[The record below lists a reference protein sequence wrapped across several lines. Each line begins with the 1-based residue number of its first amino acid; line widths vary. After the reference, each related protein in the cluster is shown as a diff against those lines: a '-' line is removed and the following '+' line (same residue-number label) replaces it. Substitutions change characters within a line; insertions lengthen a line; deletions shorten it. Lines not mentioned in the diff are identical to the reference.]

1 MFFYGDILHGKDATI
16 APFGFIL
23 NVFGPAAARISCLI
37 HFALST
43 SIMVV
48 FLSLND
54 HIGRRRG
61 HLVVT
66 ISLVMM
72 IITSCTGF
80 DVGASSA
87 FSSPMTQGFSTRILY
102 KNYHDDD
109 LEYPFRSKYD
119 ALNDEYDNNNN
130 NNNDIE
136 VLSTVFGKKEDIYY
150 DDFNNVLLDEF
161 SKVSIN
167 EVSSSPLSTAG
178 GIDIAFT
185 NDNVLEDDDVIQEL
199 KDFASALLATGSDND
214 VGLANIFSSAIDEI
228 NDTDNESVDEAFES
242 SNDKPMTKYISPI
255 QLIKKV
261 PKVLPLSKLVGE
273 WPNTTSDDKD
283 ITSNSDT
290 KRKRR
295 FVEEDRHDDLR
306 KAYVV
311 ENWKTRMMKR
321 FKMPTAF
328 RTTSYLESLRS
339 DATVSSSNDIDC
351 NIPIDDKDNDDLL
364 RSLRT
369 QRDQFISDRRESMM
383 KAMLDATHRTTRGLE
398 DIIAQRIEKSQQERE
413 EKENELLEKMYAE
426 RKDRLNARLQDED
439 RASEDV
445 DENNSEVEQ

>member
-1 MFFYGDILHGKDATI
+1 
-16 APFGFIL
+16 
-23 NVFGPAAARISCLI
+23 
-37 HFALST
+37 
-43 SIMVV
+43 
-48 FLSLND
+48 
-54 HIGRRRG
+54 
-61 HLVVT
+61 
-66 ISLVMM
+66 MM
-72 IITSCTGF
+72 IITSH
-80 DVGASSA
+80 ASFNGLVSA

-102 KNYHDDD
+102 KNIHDDD

-130 NNNDIE
+130 NNDDIE

-150 DDFNNVLLDEF
+150 DDFNNVLLDD
-161 SKVSIN
+161 VR
-167 EVSSSPLSTAG
+167 EVSR
-178 GIDIAFT
+178 IDIAFT
-185 NDNVLEDDDVIQEL
+185 NDNVLEDDDVIHEL
-199 KDFASALLATGSDND
+199 KDFASALLAAGSDND
-214 VGLANIFSSAIDEI
+214 VGLANIFSSGIDEI
-228 NDTDNESVDEAFES
+228 IATDNESVDEAFDS
-242 SNDKPMTKYISPI
+242 SNDKPMTKFISPI

-261 PKVLPLSKLVGE
+261 PKVLPLSMSTVSLMKLIGE
-273 WPNTTSDDKD
+273 WPSTTSDDKD
-283 ITSNSDT
+283 ITSNSDS

-295 FVEEDRHDDLR
+295 FVEEEHI
-306 KAYVV
+306 KANTKMKSANIV
-311 ENWKTRMMKR
+311 ESWKTRMMKR

-328 RTTSYLESLRS
+328 RTISYLESLRS

-351 NIPIDDKDNDDLL
+351 NIHIDDKDNDDLL

-426 RKDRLNARLQDED
+426 RKDRLNAKLQDED

>member
-1 MFFYGDILHGKDATI
+1 
-16 APFGFIL
+16 
-23 NVFGPAAARISCLI
+23 
-37 HFALST
+37 
-43 SIMVV
+43 
-48 FLSLND
+48 
-54 HIGRRRG
+54 
-61 HLVVT
+61 
-66 ISLVMM
+66 
-72 IITSCTGF
+72 
-80 DVGASSA
+80 
-87 FSSPMTQGFSTRILY
+87 MTQGFSTRLFY
-102 KNYHDDD
+102 KNNHLDED
-109 LEYPFRSKYD
+109 LIRSKYD
-119 ALNDEYDNNNN
+119 ALNDEYDNNSSSNN
-130 NNNDIE
+130 SNEIE

-150 DDFNNVLLDEF
+150 DDFNNELLDDVRE
-161 SKVSIN
+161 VSMN

-185 NDNVLEDDDVIQEL
+185 NDNVLEDDDVIHEL
-199 KDFASALLATGSDND
+199 KDFASALLAAGSDND

-228 NDTDNESVDEAFES
+228 IATDNESVDEAFDS
-242 SNDKPMTKYISPI
+242 SNDKPMTKFISPI

-261 PKVLPLSKLVGE
+261 PKVLPLSMSTVSLMKLIGE

-283 ITSNSDT
+283 ITSNSDS

-295 FVEEDRHDDLR
+295 FVEEEHI
-306 KAYVV
+306 KANTKMKSTNIV
-311 ENWKTRMMKR
+311 ESWKTRMMKR
-321 FKMPTAF
+321 FMMPTAF

-383 KAMLDATHRTTRGLE
+383 KAMLDATQRTTRGLE

-426 RKDRLNARLQDED
+426 RKDRLNAKLQDED

>member
-1 MFFYGDILHGKDATI
+1 
-16 APFGFIL
+16 
-23 NVFGPAAARISCLI
+23 
-37 HFALST
+37 
-43 SIMVV
+43 
-48 FLSLND
+48 
-54 HIGRRRG
+54 
-61 HLVVT
+61 
-66 ISLVMM
+66 
-72 IITSCTGF
+72 
-80 DVGASSA
+80 
-87 FSSPMTQGFSTRILY
+87 
-102 KNYHDDD
+102 
-109 LEYPFRSKYD
+109 
-119 ALNDEYDNNNN
+119 LNDEYDNNNN
-130 NNNDIE
+130 NDDIE

-150 DDFNNVLLDEF
+150 DDFNNVLLDDVREF
-161 SKVSIN
+161 SMN

-185 NDNVLEDDDVIQEL
+185 NDNVLEDDDVIHEL
-199 KDFASALLATGSDND
+199 KDFASALLAAGSDND

-228 NDTDNESVDEAFES
+228 IATDNESVDEAFDS
-242 SNDKPMTKYISPI
+242 SNDKPMTKFISPI

-261 PKVLPLSKLVGE
+261 PKVLPLSMSTVSLMKLIGE
-273 WPNTTSDDKD
+273 WPNTTSDDKG
-283 ITSNSDT
+283 INSNSDS

-295 FVEEDRHDDLR
+295 FVEEKHI
-306 KAYVV
+306 KANTKMKSTNIV
-311 ENWKTRMMKR
+311 ESWKTRMMKR
-321 FKMPTAF
+321 FTMPTAF

-351 NIPIDDKDNDDLL
+351 NIHIDDKDNDDLL

-426 RKDRLNARLQDED
+426 RKDRLNAKLQDED